1 MDLLGPIFYVLN
13 CLRDPTCT
21 YIDQHRNLEERMN
34 DLRARV
40 EQLNATKRDV
50 GLRIKEELRWG
61 RLLREEVEKW
71 ILDVQTINDT
81 MREINERMQNVS
93 CFSRASLGKR
103 VSQTVEQVDKII
115 ERGKFTEALV
125 INDPSTVGVAFQLEH
140 LEGETIVK
148 SDIWNYLKSDEIGM
162 IGVCGMGG
170 IGKTTIMKHIYNQLS
185 KEIKPL
191 FDVIIWV
198 TVSKE
203 LNITKLQQ
211 DIANAM
217 NIGALPEVEPKRV
230 SVLMEELRRRKYVL
244 ILDDV
249 WEKFSLA
256 EVGIPK
262 PTSSNGS
269 KLVLTSRSI
278 DVCRSMDCKIVKV
291 HPLSNEESMNL
302 FLVHTGHGVLKVPC
316 LEQILGDIV
325 RECNGLPLAIAVIA
339 GSMKGIYDIAEW
351 RNAVRELRDHVRCV
365 KGTNDEI
372 YRQLKFSFDRLG
384 DFNIQ
389 NCFLY
394 CSLYPEDYI
403 IPRMELIEYWI
414 DEGFLEIGSRQQS
427 YDRGD
432 TILNRLVNNCLLEKI
447 IGGVK
452 MHDVMRDT
460 ALYIKRLG
468 PRFMVKAGIGLK
480 ELPSTQE
487 WKEYFE
493 RVSFIMNKVSDI
505 PPSLSPNCENLL
517 TLLLQNNKSLGRI
530 SKSFFQNMH
539 SLSILDLSY
548 TNIQQLP
555 NSVSNLEKLNALV
568 LRGCEMLRC
577 LPSLEKLKAL
587 RKLDLRDT
595 SIEKVPEGLEM
606 LVNLTYLD
614 LATKSLKELP
624 IAILPRL
631 SCLQCLILYVESYT
645 IKMDGLEAVGL
656 RKLEIFEGR
665 FSELLHF
672 NTYCKSIK
680 GQRLASYLLVMAP
693 AQAKFDVNERR
704 QFPVFLPKKEV
715 ILSGCHIQKE
725 DPAVLSTDLRV
736 LRISKCHNVRSLN
749 DISLFFLQT
758 NELRLC
764 SVEDCKGM
772 ESVLDLSSS
781 SSPCNSFEKL
791 EYLWLKRLDNLRV
804 LVKTE
809 ASVSI
814 PKSLPLPSIFSPL
827 KSIRIKGCSNIKQL
841 FPFELAHD
849 LQNLEKLV
857 VCECWQMEEIIGPKK
872 EEERSEGKGTKVRT
886 EFSLPKLKKLVLKN
900 LPMLK
905 SLCSSNGIMI
915 CKSPMEIQVLEC
927 RNLKR
932 MPLYPSPFQDTDQ
945 STAFF
950 IGVIYIYP
958 KEWWESVE
966 WDHPNAKQDL
976 LPYLVML

>member
-1 MDLLGPIFYVLN
+1 
-13 CLRDPTCT
+13 
-21 YIDQHRNLEERMN
+21 
-34 DLRARV
+34 
-40 EQLNATKRDV
+40 
-50 GLRIKEELRWG
+50 
-61 RLLREEVEKW
+61 
-71 ILDVQTINDT
+71 
-81 MREINERMQNVS
+81 MQNVS

-103 VSQTVEQVDKII
+103 VSQTVEEVDNII
-115 ERGKFTEALV
+115 EQGKFTEALV
-125 INDPSTVGVAFQLEH
+125 INDPSTIGVAFQLMEH
-140 LEGETIVK
+140 LEGETMVK
-148 SDIWNYLKSDEIGM
+148 SDIWNYLMSDEIGM

-211 DIANAM
+211 DIANGM

-302 FLVHTGHGVLKVPC
+302 FLVHTGHGVLKVPS

-351 RNAVRELRDHVRCV
+351 RNAVRELRDHVRSV

-372 YRQLKFSFDRLG
+372 YRRLKFSFDRLG

-389 NCFLY
+389 NY
-394 CSLYPEDYI
+394 YI

-432 TILNRLVNNCLLEKI
+432 TILNRLVNNCLLEKT

-468 PRFMVKAGIGLK
+468 PRFMVKAGVGLK

-487 WKEYFE
+487 WKEDFE
-493 RVSFIMNKVSDI
+493 RVSFMMNKVSDI

-517 TLLLQNNKSLGRI
+517 ILLLQNNKSLGRI
-530 SKSFFQNMH
+530 SESFFQNMH

-568 LRGCEMLRC
+568 LRGCEMLRY

-587 RKLDLRDT
+587 RKLDLHDT

-624 IAILPRL
+624 IAILPQL

-645 IKMDGLEAVGL
+645 VKMDGLEAAGL

-665 FSELLHF
+665 FSELLNF

-680 GQRLASYLLVMAP
+680 GQRLASYLLVVAP
-693 AQAKFDVNERR
+693 AEAKFD
-704 QFPVFLPKKEV
+704 KEV
-715 ILSGCHIQKE
+715 ILSGCHIQRE
-725 DPAVLSTDLRV
+725 DPVVLPTDLRV

-749 DISLFFLQT
+749 DISLLFLQT

-764 SVEDCKGM
+764 SVEDCKGWN
-772 ESVLDLSSS
+772 L
-781 SSPCNSFEKL
+781 SFEKL
-791 EYLWLKRLDNLRV
+791 EYLWLKRLDNLRM
-804 LVKTE
+804 LVKIET
-809 ASVSI
+809 SVSI
-814 PKSLPLPSIFSPL
+814 PKSLPLPGIFSPL
-827 KSIRIKGCSNIKQL
+827 KSILIKGCSNIKQL
-841 FPFELAHD
+841 FPFELAHN

-872 EEERSEGKGTKVRT
+872 EEERSEGKGKKART

-905 SLCSSNGIMI
+905 SLCSSSGTMI

-932 MPLYPSPFQDTDQ
+932 MPLYPSLFQDTDQ
-945 STAFF
+945 STTFF
-950 IGVIYIYP
+950 IG
-958 KEWWESVE
+958 

>member
-1 MDLLGPIFYVLN
+1 MLP
-13 CLRDPTCT
+13 
-21 YIDQHRNLEERMN
+21 
-34 DLRARV
+34 
-40 EQLNATKRDV
+40 RDV

-93 CFSRASLGKR
+93 CFSRPSLGKR
-103 VSQTVEQVDKII
+103 VSQTVEEVDKII

-162 IGVCGMGG
+162 IGVCGMGS

-256 EVGIPK
+256 EVGILK

-365 KGTNDEI
+365 KGINDEI
-372 YRQLKFSFDRLG
+372 YRRLKFSFDRLG

-493 RVSFIMNKVSDI
+493 RVSFMMNKVSDI
-505 PPSLSPNCENLL
+505 PLSLSPNCENLL

-530 SKSFFQNMH
+530 SESFFQNMH

-645 IKMDGLEAVGL
+645 IKMDGLEAAGL

-665 FSELLHF
+665 FSELLRF

-704 QFPVFLPKKEV
+704 QL
-715 ILSGCHIQKE
+715 
-725 DPAVLSTDLRV
+725 
-736 LRISKCHNVRSLN
+736 
-749 DISLFFLQT
+749 
-758 NELRLC
+758 
-764 SVEDCKGM
+764 
-772 ESVLDLSSS
+772 
-781 SSPCNSFEKL
+781 L
-791 EYLWLKRLDNLRV
+791 EYDGCRV
-804 LVKTE
+804 E
-809 ASVSI
+809 APEVM
-814 PKSLPLPSIFSPL
+814 K
-827 KSIRIKGCSNIKQL
+827 
-841 FPFELAHD
+841 
-849 LQNLEKLV
+849 V
-857 VCECWQMEEIIGPKK
+857 VMAD
-872 EEERSEGKGTKVRT
+872 KGTIKSNPYYSFVCN
-886 EFSLPKLKKLVLKN
+886 VLGSN
-900 LPMLK
+900 LWRHT
-905 SLCSSNGIMI
+905 C
-915 CKSPMEIQVLEC
+915 
-927 RNLKR
+927 
-932 MPLYPSPFQDTDQ
+932 
-945 STAFF
+945 
-950 IGVIYIYP
+950 
-958 KEWWESVE
+958 
-966 WDHPNAKQDL
+966 
-976 LPYLVML
+976 

>member
-1 MDLLGPIFYVLN
+1 MLP
-13 CLRDPTCT
+13 
-21 YIDQHRNLEERMN
+21 
-34 DLRARV
+34 
-40 EQLNATKRDV
+40 RDV

-93 CFSRASLGKR
+93 CFSRPSLGKR
-103 VSQTVEQVDKII
+103 VSQTVEEVDKII

-162 IGVCGMGG
+162 IGVCGMGS

-256 EVGIPK
+256 EVGILK

-365 KGTNDEI
+365 KGINDEI
-372 YRQLKFSFDRLG
+372 YRRLKFSFDRLG

-493 RVSFIMNKVSDI
+493 RVSFMMNKVSDI
-505 PPSLSPNCENLL
+505 PLSLSPNCENLL

-530 SKSFFQNMH
+530 SESFFQNMH

-645 IKMDGLEAVGL
+645 IKMDGLEAAGL

-665 FSELLHF
+665 FSELLRF

-814 PKSLPLPSIFSPL
+814 PKSLLLPSIFSPL

-886 EFSLPKLKKLVLKN
+886 EFSLSKLKKLVLKN

-932 MPLYPSPFQDTDQ
+932 MPLYPSHFQDTDQ
-945 STAFF
+945 STAF
-950 IGVIYIYP
+950 
-958 KEWWESVE
+958 
-966 WDHPNAKQDL
+966 L
-976 LPYLVML
+976 LE

>member
-1 MDLLGPIFYVLN
+1 M
-13 CLRDPTCT
+13 
-21 YIDQHRNLEERMN
+21 
-34 DLRARV
+34 
-40 EQLNATKRDV
+40 
-50 GLRIKEELRWG
+50 
-61 RLLREEVEKW
+61 
-71 ILDVQTINDT
+71 
-81 MREINERMQNVS
+81 
-93 CFSRASLGKR
+93 
-103 VSQTVEQVDKII
+103 
-115 ERGKFTEALV
+115 
-125 INDPSTVGVAFQLEH
+125 
-140 LEGETIVK
+140 
-148 SDIWNYLKSDEIGM
+148 
-162 IGVCGMGG
+162 
-170 IGKTTIMKHIYNQLS
+170 
-185 KEIKPL
+185 
-191 FDVIIWV
+191 
-198 TVSKE
+198 
-203 LNITKLQQ
+203 
-211 DIANAM
+211 
-217 NIGALPEVEPKRV
+217 
-230 SVLMEELRRRKYVL
+230 
-244 ILDDV
+244 
-249 WEKFSLA
+249 
-256 EVGIPK
+256 
-262 PTSSNGS
+262 
-269 KLVLTSRSI
+269 
-278 DVCRSMDCKIVKV
+278 
-291 HPLSNEESMNL
+291 
-302 FLVHTGHGVLKVPC
+302 
-316 LEQILGDIV
+316 
-325 RECNGLPLAIAVIA
+325 
-339 GSMKGIYDIAEW
+339 
-351 RNAVRELRDHVRCV
+351 
-365 KGTNDEI
+365 
-372 YRQLKFSFDRLG
+372 
-384 DFNIQ
+384 
-389 NCFLY
+389 
-394 CSLYPEDYI
+394 
-403 IPRMELIEYWI
+403 
-414 DEGFLEIGSRQQS
+414 
-427 YDRGD
+427 
-432 TILNRLVNNCLLEKI
+432 
-447 IGGVK
+447 
-452 MHDVMRDT
+452 
-460 ALYIKRLG
+460 G
-468 PRFMVKAGIGLK
+468 PRFMVKAGIRLK

-487 WKEYFE
+487 WKEDFE
-493 RVSFIMNKVSDI
+493 RVSFMMNKVSDI

-530 SKSFFQNMH
+530 SESFFQNMH

-568 LRGCEMLRC
+568 LHGCEMLRY

-614 LATKSLKELP
+614 LATKSLKDLP

-631 SCLQCLILYVESYT
+631 SYLQCLILYVESYT
-645 IKMDGLEAVGL
+645 VKMDGLEAAGL

-665 FSELLHF
+665 FSELLDF

-693 AQAKFDVNERR
+693 AEAKFDVNERR
-704 QFPVFLPKKEV
+704 QLLEYDGCRVEAPEVMKVVVADKGVGVWETVEFKLRQHGYYGVISKAESSQFPVFLPKKEV

-725 DPAVLSTDLRV
+725 DPMVLPTDLRV

-781 SSPCNSFEKL
+781 SSPCSSFEKL

-804 LVKTE
+804 LVKIE

-814 PKSLPLPSIFSPL
+814 PKSQPLPGIFSPL
-827 KSIRIKGCSNIKQL
+827 KSILIKGCSNIKQL

-872 EEERSEGKGTKVRT
+872 EEERSEGKGTKART

-905 SLCSSNGIMI
+905 SLCSSSGTMI

-932 MPLYPSPFQDTDQ
+932 MPLYPSPFHDTDQ
-945 STAFF
+945 STTFF

>member
-1 MDLLGPIFYVLN
+1 MWKTF
-13 CLRDPTCT
+13 
-21 YIDQHRNLEERMN
+21 
-34 DLRARV
+34 
-40 EQLNATKRDV
+40 K
-50 GLRIKEELRWG
+50 G
-61 RLLREEVEKW
+61 RSREV
-71 ILDVQTINDT
+71 D
-81 MREINERMQNVS
+81 INERMQNVS

-103 VSQTVEQVDKII
+103 VSQTVEEVDNII
-115 ERGKFTEALV
+115 EQGKFTEALV
-125 INDPSTVGVAFQLEH
+125 INDPSTIGVAFQLMEH
-140 LEGETIVK
+140 LEGETMVK
-148 SDIWNYLKSDEIGM
+148 SDIWNYLMSDEIGM

-211 DIANAM
+211 DIANGM

-262 PTSSNGS
+262 PTSSNG
-269 KLVLTSRSI
+269 T
-278 DVCRSMDCKIVKV
+278 
-291 HPLSNEESMNL
+291 
-302 FLVHTGHGVLKVPC
+302 
-316 LEQILGDIV
+316 
-325 RECNGLPLAIAVIA
+325 VIA

-351 RNAVRELRDHVRCV
+351 RNAVRELRDHVRSV
-365 KGTNDEI
+365 K
-372 YRQLKFSFDRLG
+372 
-384 DFNIQ
+384 
-389 NCFLY
+389 
-394 CSLYPEDYI
+394 
-403 IPRMELIEYWI
+403 
-414 DEGFLEIGSRQQS
+414 
-427 YDRGD
+427 
-432 TILNRLVNNCLLEKI
+432 
-447 IGGVK
+447 GGVK

-468 PRFMVKAGIGLK
+468 PRFMVKAGVGLK

-487 WKEYFE
+487 WKEDFE
-493 RVSFIMNKVSDI
+493 RVSFMMNKVSDI

-517 TLLLQNNKSLGRI
+517 ILLLQNNKSLGRI
-530 SKSFFQNMH
+530 SESFFQNMH

-568 LRGCEMLRC
+568 LRGCEMLRY

-587 RKLDLRDT
+587 RKLDLHDT

-624 IAILPRL
+624 IAILPQL

-645 IKMDGLEAVGL
+645 VKMDGLEAAGL

-665 FSELLHF
+665 FSELLNF

-680 GQRLASYLLVMAP
+680 GQRLASYLLVVAP
-693 AQAKFDVNERR
+693 AEAKFDVNERR
-704 QFPVFLPKKEV
+704 QLLEYDGCRVEAPEVMKAVVADKGVESVSFDLEKVLVKGVGVWETVEFKLRQHGYYGVIYKAKSSQFPVFLPKKEV
-715 ILSGCHIQKE
+715 ILSGCHIQRE
-725 DPAVLSTDLRV
+725 DPVVLPTDLRV

-749 DISLFFLQT
+749 DISLLFLQT

-764 SVEDCKGM
+764 SVEDCKGWNLCWTCHHLPRHAAHLR
-772 ESVLDLSSS
+772 SLST
-781 SSPCNSFEKL
+781 CG
-791 EYLWLKRLDNLRV
+791 LKE
-804 LVKTE
+804 T
-809 ASVSI
+809 SVSI
-814 PKSLPLPSIFSPL
+814 PKSLPLPGIFSPL
-827 KSIRIKGCSNIKQL
+827 KSILIKGCSNIKQL
-841 FPFELAHD
+841 FPFELAHN

-872 EEERSEGKGTKVRT
+872 EEERSEGKGKKART

-905 SLCSSNGIMI
+905 SLCSSSGTMI

-932 MPLYPSPFQDTDQ
+932 MPLYPSLFQDTDQ
-945 STAFF
+945 STTFF